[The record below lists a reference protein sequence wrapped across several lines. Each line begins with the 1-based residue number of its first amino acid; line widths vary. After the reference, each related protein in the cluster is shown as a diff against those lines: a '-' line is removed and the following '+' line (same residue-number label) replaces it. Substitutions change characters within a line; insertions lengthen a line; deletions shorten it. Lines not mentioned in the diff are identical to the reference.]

1 MNFPA
6 FKVQVDY
13 TGRSTKNI
21 KAEATVNSLFALRLS
36 RAYGAMHVESTA
48 SNLLNKIKNWQKA
61 TSCLLKK
68 RGGVE
73 FRTAEHKTRSQ
84 RSERDLIP

>member
-1 MNFPA
+1 LNFPA

-13 TGRSTKNI
+13 TEKYTTNI

-36 RAYGAMHVESTA
+36 RACGATHVRKYA

-61 TSCLLKK
+61 TSCLLTK

-73 FRTAEHKTRSQ
+73 SRTAEHKTRSQ